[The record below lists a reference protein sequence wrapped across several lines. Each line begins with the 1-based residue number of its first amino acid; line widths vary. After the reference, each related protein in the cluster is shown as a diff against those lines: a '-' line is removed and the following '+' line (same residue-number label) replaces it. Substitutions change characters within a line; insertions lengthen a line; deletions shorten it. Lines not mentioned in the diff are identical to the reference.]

1 MTDRLPPTLGLVLAS
16 IHTGA
21 SNGLWSEIA
30 RLAQRS
36 GSSLFVFPGGRL
48 ECQEGHEYLRNSIYS
63 LVNPDNVDGV
73 ITWASALTGSVGFT
87 EVQNFLSTFSPLPL
101 VSIGIK
107 QGGCPVVSFDAYS
120 GVQAVI
126 LHCITKHQ
134 GKRIAFIRGPENH
147 YSAQDRY
154 RAYCDTLDQTGLVF
168 DAKLVSDPFPWTE
181 GAKAMDQL
189 LVERGLVP
197 GQDFDTLA
205 CSSDMM
211 MFDAG
216 KQLQNAGYQIP
227 RDVRIVGYNDSSE
240 SHLLRVPCTTARMP
254 VNELAR
260 MSWTL
265 LENLLD
271 GQKASCFDILLP
283 SVLVVRRSCGCVY
296 SLGTEEQA
304 RAMVG
309 TKQSYLTWLLQSFT
323 VPEEYQEEVS
333 QLLYTGNEPDF
344 SLLERFSYRFL
355 DRGGDPNLLS
365 EALHWFE
372 LFHANERFLRE
383 YSASIRDLFL
393 RQRDLVAHEHAYRL
407 SLQAKRLD
415 ELKCD
420 LLGVRE
426 VSAIPALLAKHL
438 LTLGLEACFLVL
450 YKDDRESM
458 FLGGYSGSLIIGEQQ
473 RFAKHLLLPPSLK
486 QQMECGVYVVESLF
500 MDNQPLGYLV
510 IGTSLFNG
518 GVMEELRTSLSSAL
532 KGAFLL
538 DAANRAREEAEKAQR
553 ARSEFFANVGEGL
566 RTPLESILSLIQN
579 SDPNVQAQVGEQI
592 RSATHLLDL
601 SLSHTGEL
609 ELEMRTYHLDELFTD
624 LVEANTLQYHGPSDL
639 PTLLGDMMRLKQ
651 AFAIVCNHIR
661 KEGGEAHLTVRLLV
675 EGVECTFAS
684 SIGTW
689 KASMGKQD
697 PSLSLA
703 QRIVLMSGG
712 LVTLKGNSI
721 QFRLSWPSLGPESLP
736 VLGSQ
741 VFYLASGAETEVPP
755 VFSEFG
761 PVTLFKVSNL
771 NRSTISQLE
780 GGLLAW
786 DGSREDAELELALN
800 LLSRHSQ
807 LSKTALACFHAP
819 SNHESLHAALS
830 SVPRE
835 ASALG
840 LLLVVGASFPDVP
853 VIEHI
858 QHCTHEEVL
867 DLVRTQPIGLLVS
880 DVFDPLLYEQVR
892 RITSA
897 PIVLIRESW
906 RRDEAE
912 QLSLIPRLI
921 IAHRCVEESREFET
935 RLFTL
940 YTSGEVLPP
949 LTGALVKRAVVFLA
963 EHATKAVSR
972 WQLSEAV
979 HVSEDYLTRIFRKEL
994 GLSPWEYLNRYR
1006 IYLATILL
1014 KESTLT
1020 INEVASQTGF
1030 QDQAYFCRVFRK
1042 IKGCAPTKIRSATE

>member
-1 MTDRLPPTLGLVLAS
+1 PAVTDRLPPTLGLVLAS

-344 SLLERFSYRFL
+344 SLLERFSYQFL

-639 PTLLGDMMRLKQ
+639 PTLLGDVMRLKNILES
-651 AFAIVCNHIR
+651 FADFDDATKPLSDQTLADFTSKYLDIHDKVKKHSS
-661 KEGGEAHLTVRLLV
+661 KEKVSILDDVDFEVSLIHRDEINVGYILRLLAGIQAMPPK
-675 EGVECTFAS
+675 EQQEQKKK
-684 SIGTW
+684 I
-689 KASMGKQD
+689 MD
-697 PSLSLA
+697 
-703 QRIVLMSGG
+703 IVDSD
-712 LVTLKGNSI
+712 VTLRSKRELIDNFI
-721 QFRLSWPSLGPESLP
+721 EKSLLHASHDEDIT
-736 VLGSQ
+736 Q
-741 VFYLASGAETEVPP
+741 VFEAYVEQEKGKALAALCSEERLDSIKLTGLLDNYLFTDVMPREDEVAET
-755 VFSEFG
+755 
-761 PVTLFKVSNL
+761 
-771 NRSTISQLE
+771 
-780 GGLLAW
+780 
-786 DGSREDAELELALN
+786 
-800 LLSRHSQ
+800 
-807 LSKTALACFHAP
+807 
-819 SNHESLHAALS
+819 
-830 SVPRE
+830 
-835 ASALG
+835 
-840 LLLVVGASFPDVP
+840 
-853 VIEHI
+853 
-858 QHCTHEEVL
+858 
-867 DLVRTQPIGLLVS
+867 
-880 DVFDPLLYEQVR
+880 
-892 RITSA
+892 
-897 PIVLIRESW
+897 
-906 RRDEAE
+906 
-912 QLSLIPRLI
+912 
-921 IAHRCVEESREFET
+921 
-935 RLFTL
+935 
-940 YTSGEVLPP
+940 
-949 LTGALVKRAVVFLA
+949 LTW
-963 EHATKAVSR
+963 T
-972 WQLSEAV
+972 
-979 HVSEDYLTRIFRKEL
+979 
-994 GLSPWEYLNRYR
+994 
-1006 IYLATILL
+1006 
-1014 KESTLT
+1014 
-1020 INEVASQTGF
+1020 
-1030 QDQAYFCRVFRK
+1030 
-1042 IKGCAPTKIRSATE
+1042 

>member
-1 MTDRLPPTLGLVLAS
+1 MTDHLSPTLGLVLAS

-36 GSSLFVFPGGRL
+36 GSSLYVFPGGRL
-48 ECQEGHEYLRNSIYS
+48 ECQEGQEYVRNSIYS
-63 LVNPDNVDGV
+63 LVNPDNLDGI
-73 ITWASALTGSVGFT
+73 ITWASALAGSVGFN
-87 EVQNFLSTFSPLPL
+87 EVQAFLSSLSPLPC

-107 QGGCPVVSFDAYS
+107 HEGCPVVSFDAYS

-126 LHCITKHQ
+126 LHCITKHH
-134 GKRIAFIRGPENH
+134 GRRIAFIRGPENH

-154 RAYCDTLDQTGLVF
+154 RAYCDTLEQTGLVL
-168 DAKLVSDPFPWTE
+168 DNRLVSDPFPWTE

-189 LVERGLVP
+189 TRERGLVP
-197 GQDFDTLA
+197 GKDFDTLA

-216 KQLQNAGYQIP
+216 KRLQDAGYRIP
-227 RDVRIVGYNDSSE
+227 EDVRIVGYNDSRE

-254 VNELAR
+254 MTELAR

-265 LENLLD
+265 LENLME
-271 GQKASCFDILLP
+271 GQRASCFDILLP
-283 SVLVVRRSCGCVY
+283 SALVVRRSCGCVY
-296 SLGTEEQA
+296 SLGTDEQA
-304 RAMVG
+304 RMTVG
-309 TKQSYLTWLLQSFT
+309 TLQSYLAWLLQSFS
-323 VPEEYQEEVS
+323 VSEEYREDVS
-333 QLLYTGNEPDF
+333 RLFRGNEELDL
-344 SLLERFSYRFL
+344 SVLERLSYRFL

-365 EALHWFE
+365 EALHWYE
-372 LFHANERFLRE
+372 RFHADPSFLAT

-393 RQRDLVAHEHAYRL
+393 RQRDLVAHEHAYLL
-407 SLQAKRLD
+407 SQQAKRLD

-420 LLGVRE
+420 LLGVRDI
-426 VSAIPALLAKHL
+426 SSIPSLLAKHL
-438 LTLGLEACFLVL
+438 LSLGLGACFLVL
-450 YKDDRESM
+450 YADDKEST
-458 FLGGYSGSLIIGEQQ
+458 FLGGYADSLIISEQQ

-486 QQMECGVYVVESLF
+486 EHLHRGVYVVESLF

-510 IGTSLFNG
+510 IGTTLFNG
-518 GVMEELRTSLSSAL
+518 SVMEELRTSLSSAL

-538 DAANRAREEAEKAQR
+538 DAANRAREEAERAQR
-553 ARSEFFANVGEGL
+553 SRSEFFANVGEGL
-566 RTPLESILSLIQN
+566 RTPLDAILSLVHGCDTQLK
-579 SDPNVQAQVGEQI
+579 DQVGEQV

-609 ELEMRTYHLDELFTD
+609 ELEIRTYLLSDLFSHQVQAD
-624 LVEANTLQYHGPSDL
+624 SLQYDGPSEL
-639 PTLLGDMMRLKQ
+639 PTMLGDENRLRQ
-651 AFAIVCNHIR
+651 AFDIVCDHIR
-661 KEGGEAHLTVRLLV
+661 KEGGEVALSIRLMV
-675 EGVECTFAS
+675 EGVACTFS
-684 SIGTW
+684 SSLENW

-712 LVTLKGNSI
+712 LVTIKGNTI
-721 QFRLSWPSLGPESLP
+721 QFRLSWPSLGAESLP
-736 VLGSQ
+736 LMGSN
-741 VFYLASGAETEVPP
+741 VYYLASEGETEVPP
-755 VFSEFG
+755 VFSELG
-761 PVTLFKVSNL
+761 PVSIFKVSSL
-771 NRSTISQLE
+771 NRSTINQLE

-786 DGSREDAELELALN
+786 DGQRTGKDLELALH

-807 LSKTALACFHAP
+807 LSRTPMVCFHAP
-819 SNHESLHAALS
+819 SHHESLHAALS
-830 SVPRE
+830 SVPNE
-835 ASALG
+835 ASSLG

-858 QHCTHEEVL
+858 RHCTHDEVL
-867 DLVRTQPIGLLVS
+867 GIVQSQPIGLLVS
-880 DVFDPLLYEQVR
+880 DVFDPALYEQVR
-892 RITSA
+892 RLTGA
-897 PIVLIRESW
+897 PIVLVRESW
-906 RRDEAE
+906 KREEAE
-912 QLSLIPRLI
+912 QLSLIPRLV
-921 IAHRCVEESREFET
+921 IAHRCVEDSSEFQT
-935 RLFTL
+935 RLISL
-940 YTSGEVLPP
+940 YATGEVLPP

-963 EHATKAVSR
+963 EHATKSVSR

-979 HVSEDYLTRIFRKEL
+979 NVSEDYLTRIFRKEL
-994 GLSPWEYLNRYR
+994 GLSPWDYLNRYR

-1042 IKGCAPTKIRSATE
+1042 IKGCAPTKVRSATE